1 MLLDKALPYLGE
13 TSMSGEQPD
22 QAQVTR
28 VLAALDPED
37 PQSAGVLLPLVYQE
51 LRRMAS
57 AKMANESP
65 GQTLQATALVHEAW
79 LRLVSSE
86 HQTWQ
91 NRAHFFGAA
100 AEAMRRILVEN
111 ARRKHQLKRG
121 GNWQRVDWEGFD
133 VPELGPD
140 EKILAIDEALS
151 ELGKVGPLEAEVVK
165 LRFFTGLEHAEI
177 ASVLK
182 LSERTVH
189 RYWSFAKV
197 WLYQYLREGIGRKE

>member
-1 MLLDKALPYLGE
+1 MDEPK
-13 TSMSGEQPD
+13 Q
-22 QAQVTR
+22 QVTE
-28 VLAALDPED
+28 LLTSLKAED
-37 PQSAGVLLPLVYQE
+37 PHSSEALLPLVYGE
-51 LRRMAS
+51 LRRLAA
-57 AKMANESP
+57 AKMLQEQP

-86 HQTWQ
+86 LQSWD

-121 GNWQRVDWEGFD
+121 GNWQRIDWNGLEIASLD
-133 VPELGPD
+133 PD
-140 EKILAIDEALS
+140 DKILAINEALD
-151 ELGKVGPLEAEVVK
+151 ELTRVGPIEAQVVK
-165 LRFFTGLEHAEI
+165 LHFFSGLEFAEM
-177 ASVLK
+177 ARLLK

-197 WLYQYLREGIGRKE
+197 WLFQYMRGAIQSRANETSLNGGA